1 MNASAS
7 TAGEEPEF
15 GYASG
20 TPSEPVERDE
30 RIVALDFIRGIAVL
44 GILFPNIVAFG
55 NPTLAYFW
63 PEGLPGGATATDK
76 SFWLFQF
83 VLLDGKFRGLFTLLF
98 GAGLMLFTER
108 AWARG
113 RTRWL
118 QARRLIWLALFG
130 LAHFFL
136 LWTGDILFLY
146 AVAGLLAL
154 PALRWEAR
162 TQLRVGLIWYLSGAL
177 LFTALLG
184 SQAAT
189 ESIPAVQAQDP
200 AAYKELTK
208 SLGEMV
214 AEAKDESTVMREGS
228 YGGIVVWRAREE
240 ALNLVTQIPFF
251 ALIETV
257 PLMLIGMALYRL
269 GLFER
274 RLDNAKMRRWGWIGL
289 VAGAL
294 LSIPLGLWVMAL
306 DYPLMLTQFA
316 FNGPSQFL
324 HLVMVLG
331 LAALLALWAPSAAR
345 TWLGSRFVAAGRM
358 AFSNY
363 LGTSLVLM
371 FVFQG
376 WAGGLYGELHR
387 PGLLLVVLTM
397 WVLMLAWS
405 KPWLARFR
413 YGPLEWL
420 WRCLTY
426 WRLVPLRRAPHK

>member
-20 TPSEPVERDE
+20 APSEPVERDE

-113 RTRWL
+113 ATRWL
-118 QARRLIWLALFG
+118 QARRLLWLGLFG
-130 LAHFFL
+130 LIHYFFI
-136 LWTGDILFLY
+136 WTGDILFLY
-146 AVAGLLAL
+146 AVSGLVALAM
-154 PALRWEAR
+154 LRWNAR
-162 TQLRVGLIWYLSGAL
+162 TQLKVGLIWYLVGSL
-177 LFTALLG
+177 MLSVMLG
-184 SQAAT
+184 QQAAF
-189 ESIPAVQAQDP
+189 ENIPKVQQSAP
-200 AAYKELTK
+200 ARY
-208 SLGEMV
+208 
-214 AEAKDESTVMREGS
+214 AEARKDRAEELAKTAKETAAMSGDSYAGVIEYRVKEES
-228 YGGIVVWRAREE
+228 GGIAQAV
-240 ALNLVTQIPFF
+240 FF
-251 ALIETV
+251 GPLETI
-257 PLMLIGMALYRL
+257 PLMLIGMALYRM

-274 RLDNAKMRRWGWIGL
+274 RFDPAKMRKWGWIG
-289 VAGAL
+289 VIGGAVPTVPIGL
-294 LSIPLGLWVMAL
+294 LAYRADFPLA
-306 DYPLMLTQFA
+306 LTQFA
-316 FNGPSQFL
+316 FNGPAAFL
-324 HLVMVLG
+324 HLPMVLG
-331 LAALLALWAPSAAR
+331 LAALLSLWAPAAAK

-363 LGTSLVLM
+363 LGTSIVMMLI
-371 FVFQG
+371 FQG
-376 WAGGLYGELHR
+376 WAGGLFHRFHR
-387 PGLLLVVLTM
+387 PELLLFALLG

-405 KPWLARFR
+405 KPWLTQFR

-426 WRLVPLRRAPHK
+426 GRLFPIWRAR